1 MAPSR
6 ERLTVVVA
14 CLCIAVECAYAKVQ
28 AEDSDSVEDSDSEE
42 SMGNRIRD
50 TFRSLA
56 GGLDEEGLPPMDP
69 VVMRDLAFCRG
80 YGAVRANIEFPFSTL
95 AGVSDVDAVSNIRC
109 TPGASLLEFHTHH
122 DRLVQDGQYNLTGS
136 FADVFAVGKG
146 GAHIVLRDVTIAHRL
161 QWRRARGELRVKE
174 YRGSVAPRDMTVRY
188 DNLRAES
195 RDVLLDECRRQYH
208 DGGSAGAR
216 HRPHRRPHRAP
227 RHRFKPRRK
236 RKSRRRRGGS
246 HVDVNKYFN
255 ANWEA
260 LYDSLS
266 QSVDISFSLVFREYM
281 EVVLRAVEP
290 FLRHCEGRDL
300 DDDLD
305 DNREDR
311 DDERGDEEFEY

>member
-208 DGGSAGAR
+208 D
-216 HRPHRRPHRAP
+216 
-227 RHRFKPRRK
+227 
-236 RKSRRRRGGS
+236 
-246 HVDVNKYFN
+246 VDVNKYFN